1 MWLPSTIYTII
12 ILHISNELV
21 HGLFHGLL
29 FFSLD
34 AVRGSLRYLDIKNN
48 FLDGSKLL
56 DMFFDEGRY
65 QTFPNM
71 TKLDLSNNSLT
82 TVPVNLVQHMPLLE
96 TFYLHENPNMLIRPD
111 LNGLEKLT
119 GMFFELLCLAT
130 CRGTIKNI
138 YLTSILHIY

>member
-1 MWLPSTIYTII
+1 
-12 ILHISNELV
+12 
-21 HGLFHGLL
+21 
-29 FFSLD
+29 
-34 AVRGSLRYLDIKNN
+34 
-48 FLDGSKLL
+48 
-56 DMFFDEGRY
+56 MFFDEGRY